1 MTKIKMLLILNQKL
15 LSQLFIIL
23 DRNDR
28 LLMILLF
35 ILNQFVISDNIIS
48 YSDEWSLPFIQL
60 LRIYKKCFG
69 V

>member
-35 ILNQFVISDNIIS
+35 ILNQFVISDNII
-48 YSDEWSLPFIQL
+48 
-60 LRIYKKCFG
+60 
-69 V
+69 